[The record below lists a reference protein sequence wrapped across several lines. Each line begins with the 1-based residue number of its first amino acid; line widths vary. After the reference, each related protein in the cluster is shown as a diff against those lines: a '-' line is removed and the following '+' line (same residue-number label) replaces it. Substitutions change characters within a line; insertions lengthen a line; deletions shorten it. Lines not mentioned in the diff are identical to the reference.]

1 MWIATPFSL
10 SISLLWNPKVS
21 SCTSEAVPSQQ
32 LPFSPSQ
39 FLANTCRFS
48 VSMSPTTWDT
58 PLDWDQTAF
67 ASGDW
72 LVSPSLLSLWFVHQQ
87 GVSAFL
93 CWLRLDLVLRTW
105 IRHHL
110 LSRSLLGFWAASISW
125 LLWIAL
131 LEGGDV
137 HLPSRAF
144 QFLWRRSEVSGLGP
158 VVVAVLAVC
167 RTAPVPFPW
176 AATPGPGPSSRIEV
190 FQCLHTLAHTCI
202 FLNCGCLHE
211 YGFDWH
217 FLYVSFGWAFFSCI
231 YWLSKYTI
239 FVEMPS

>member
-1 MWIATPFSL
+1 MQFTVCLGLIFAPDYLNCACLLQLKKEKHMFGMLMFSNVNCNTVQSVYITAVKSKAFILHIRSCTQPTAPLFPFS
-10 SISLLWNPKVS
+10 
-21 SCTSEAVPSQQ
+21 
-32 LPFSPSQ
+32 PFSPSQ

-87 GVSAFL
+87 GVSVFL

-125 LLWIAL
+125 LLRIAL

-158 VVVAVLAVC
+158 VVVEVLAVC
-167 RTAPVPFPW
+167 RAAPAPFP
-176 AATPGPGPSSRIEV
+176 
-190 FQCLHTLAHTCI
+190 
-202 FLNCGCLHE
+202 
-211 YGFDWH
+211 
-217 FLYVSFGWAFFSCI
+217 
-231 YWLSKYTI
+231 
-239 FVEMPS
+239 